1 MRKINTDHTYEYN
14 DVTGY
19 VTNCFGDDMRGT
31 DDHIDELNLLMGEI
45 RALTEQRDRLAEV
58 LLKCRKFMN
67 EESVTL
73 PFCVIDE
80 ALATVGIVIPRRRGR
95 RER

>member
-58 LLKCRKFMN
+58 LKELADSCITIDGQERGALKAAR
-67 EESVTL
+67 
-73 PFCVIDE
+73 E
-80 ALATVGIVIPRRRGR
+80 ALQSLTTN
-95 RER
+95 ERIEP

>member
-45 RALTEQRDRLAEV
+45 RALTAQRDKLAKAIEMHKQS
-58 LLKCRKFMN
+58 LP
-67 EESVTL
+67 VTPDYSDHQL
-73 PFCVIDE
+73 WE
-80 ALATVGIVIPRRRGR
+80 ALK
-95 RER
+95 

>member
-45 RALTEQRDRLAEV
+45 RALTAQRDKLAKAIEMQIEMHKQS
-58 LLKCRKFMN
+58 LL
-67 EESVTL
+67 VTPDYSDHQL
-73 PFCVIDE
+73 WE
-80 ALATVGIVIPRRRGR
+80 ALK
-95 RER
+95 